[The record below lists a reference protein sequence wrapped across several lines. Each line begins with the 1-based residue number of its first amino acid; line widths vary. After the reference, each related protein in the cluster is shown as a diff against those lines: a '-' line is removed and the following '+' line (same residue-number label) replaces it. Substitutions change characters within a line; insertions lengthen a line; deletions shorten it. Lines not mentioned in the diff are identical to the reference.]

1 MPLNTANIG
10 RATDYFAHDVDAR
23 WLMAYAASLN
33 DLNPEY
39 MDTTAGCVRAHP
51 LFPVCLEWPTILAT
65 RALLGEDLSDDESAR
80 GVHAAHDLH
89 IYKPIRSNSTLR
101 TRATLVSVDSIKPG
115 AGYTLRLDTIDE
127 TEDLVCQTFQFG
139 IYRGVAVTG
148 TETTTITAPELP
160 APQPLNKASTDIP
173 VAAGTAHTYTE
184 CARIWNPIHTDRQF
198 AQNAGLPDIILHGTA
213 TMALAV
219 SQLVEQFTQGQPH
232 RVTRIGG
239 RFAAMVFM
247 PSTLKLQ
254 TSNISAQPDGSQ
266 LVSYNVIT
274 AENTSAISHGFF
286 VYK

>member
-101 TRATLVSVDSIKPG
+101 TR
-115 AGYTLRLDTIDE
+115 LRWSAL
-127 TEDLVCQTFQFG
+127 
-139 IYRGVAVTG
+139 
-148 TETTTITAPELP
+148 
-160 APQPLNKASTDIP
+160 KASNP
-173 VAAGTAHTYTE
+173 V
-184 CARIWNPIHTDRQF
+184 R
-198 AQNAGLPDIILHGTA
+198 
-213 TMALAV
+213 
-219 SQLVEQFTQGQPH
+219 
-232 RVTRIGG
+232 
-239 RFAAMVFM
+239 
-247 PSTLKLQ
+247 
-254 TSNISAQPDGSQ
+254 
-266 LVSYNVIT
+266 
-274 AENTSAISHGFF
+274 AIR
-286 VYK
+286 